1 MKIQQI
7 EVNNRKRCL
16 EIETPK
22 GRLSLPFSKLA
33 LIPSPTNKIVRAFV
47 DKELANEGITYVL
60 KSGKEDSVPLDAFL
74 DYNRDP
80 EYLNKM
86 MLYKLTLEAEKLV
99 ARSNLSK
106 REIARKLNTSPA
118 HLYRLLDPTN
128 YTKTIDQMVKLLTA
142 LGFKV
147 DFRVQKEKA
156 A

>member
-1 MKIQQI
+1 MKIHSV

-16 EIETPK
+16 EIETSK
-22 GRLSLPFSKLA
+22 GRLSLPFSRLG
-33 LIPSPTNKIVRAFV
+33 LIPSATNRIVKAFV
-47 DKELANEGITYVL
+47 DKELANEGITYIL
-60 KSGKEDSVPLDAFL
+60 SSGKEDSVPLDAFL
-74 DYNRDP
+74 DYARDP
-80 EYLNKM
+80 EYLGKM

-99 ARSNLSK
+99 AASSLSK

-118 HLYRLLDPTN
+118 HLYRLLDATN

-147 DFRVQKEKA
+147 DFKIQREKA